1 VKFKTSLI
9 SAAAALALGAMSLPA
24 AAVDYYFNSTAV
36 SEFGAPTY
44 GHVELTQAGS
54 DVNFKV
60 VLDPEFNFVTTG
72 NHFVFAF
79 NGKDVTL
86 ADIGAITDA
95 DLNTYAKTSTDVV
108 NPPFGTFQFGISCSS
123 VCEKGGSNDGYED
136 PLMFT
141 VANSIIDDFLVL
153 STGAGSLGPAYF
165 SADVLG
171 INPNLA
177 SSGFT
182 GSIGVTA
189 AVPEPET
196 YALML
201 AGLGA
206 MGFVA
211 RRRRKVA

>member
-1 VKFKTSLI
+1 MKLKTSLI
-9 SAAAALALGAMSLPA
+9 SAAAAVALGALSLPA
-24 AAVDYYFNSTAV
+24 AAEIYNFNSTAV
-36 SEFGAPTY
+36 PEFGAPTY
-44 GHVELTQAGS
+44 GYVELTQAGF

-79 NGKDVTL
+79 NGNDVSL
-86 ADIGAITDA
+86 GDIGEITDA
-95 DLNTYAKTSTDVV
+95 DLNTYAKTSTSVV
-108 NPPFGTFQFGISCSS
+108 NPPFGTFQFGISCLSN
-123 VCEKGGSNDGYED
+123 CEKGGSKGGYED

-141 VANSIIDDFLVL
+141 VANSNIDDFLVL
-153 STGAGSLGPAYF
+153 STGAGTLGPAYF

-171 INPNLA
+171 INSDLG

-182 GSIGVTA
+182 GSVGVTA

-201 AGLGA
+201 AGLGV
-206 MGFVA
+206 MGFMA
-211 RRRRKVA
+211 KRRKAA